1 VGGGRSPIRSGAPR
15 WHRALGAALGAAALA
30 AAAPG
35 TRPPQ
40 PPAAQLEAYTA
51 RRPKSVIDLQPFRT
65 SRSIALPGGRGTVTL
80 IDLNPAVHAWLLLNV
95 ETADGASEVPYHLE
109 NPDPDG
115 QRVTLEDDFP
125 DGLVLR
131 TSGREQRCA
140 LWSGSGRTALEDAR
154 TSGRVYA
161 PLCGA
166 RLYLRNPVRGHK
178 TALEW
183 TTDFLRDYVWEGEAI
198 TDAVNRNLFRD
209 AFLHVGK
216 VLSGT
221 AAPRPRPPGAPGP
234 ARLDAP
240 HVGQLLEPAE
250 LGIALE
256 GAGDRLEAGR
266 WYAVRGVPGVYVSA
280 LRPDF
285 VAPDI
290 VAREGRRVSPLDPV
304 ESEALVYLVAFDLG
318 QLELGFAMGTEHPRV
333 EWSDRVRES
342 VRDPSLPGPDGIDT
356 LAPLV
361 MTGRLSPSQVPRAVA
376 TFAGG
381 FKRRH
386 GAFRYSEL
394 ALRNMG
400 SHYGFLESGVILSKL
415 QPGLATL
422 LVWDDGG
429 VDLRTWS
436 DADEPD
442 LWRIL
447 HARQNGVPIV
457 EPDPATGGTRPGSRV
472 RQWGAGNWSGS
483 QDSRFRTLRSGV
495 CLQESDEGR
504 FLVYGYFSSATPSAM
519 ARVFEAYGCRY
530 AMHLDMNALEH
541 TYLAIYRRDA
551 DRLVVEH
558 LIEGMDALDESEGDR
573 VVPRFLGYSDN
584 RDFFYLLRRET
595 P

>member
-1 VGGGRSPIRSGAPR
+1 V
-15 WHRALGAALGAAALA
+15 
-30 AAAPG
+30 APG
-35 TRPPQ
+35 TSPPQ
-40 PPAAQLEAYTA
+40 PPAAQVEAYTT
-51 RRPKSVIDLQPFRT
+51 RRPESVIDLQPFRT
-65 SRSIALPGGRGTVTL
+65 SRSIALPGGRGTATL
-80 IDLNPAVHAWLLLNV
+80 IDLNPAVHAWLLLILA
-95 ETADGASEVPYHLE
+95 TSDGASKVSYHLE
-109 NPDPDG
+109 NPDPIG
-115 QRVTLEDDFP
+115 QRVALDDDFP
-125 DGLVLR
+125 DGVVLR
-131 TSGREQRCA
+131 TPGREQRCA
-140 LWSGSGRTALEDAR
+140 LWSGSGPAALEAAR
-154 TSGRVYA
+154 ASGRTYA

-183 TTDFLRDYVWEGEAI
+183 TTDFLRDYVWEGETL

-221 AAPRPRPPGAPGP
+221 ASPQPHPPGAPGP

-240 HVGQLLEPAE
+240 HIGQLLEPAE

-256 GAGDRLEAGR
+256 GGGDRLEAGR
-266 WYAVRGVPGVYVSA
+266 WYPARGVPGVYVSA

-285 VAPDI
+285 VASEI
-290 VAREGRRVSPLDPV
+290 VAREGRRVSPLDPI
-304 ESEALVYLVAFDLG
+304 ESEALVYLVAFDLD

-356 LAPLV
+356 VAPLV
-361 MTGRLSPSQVPRAVA
+361 MTGRLSPAQVPHAIA

-394 ALRNMG
+394 ALRNAG

-422 LVWDDGG
+422 LVWDDGR
-429 VDLRTWS
+429 VDLRTWGE
-436 DADEPD
+436 ADEAD
-442 LWRIL
+442 LWRVRD
-447 HARQNGVPIV
+447 ARQNGVPIV
-457 EPDPATGGTRPGSRV
+457 ETDPATGSSRPGSRV

-495 CLQESDEGR
+495 CLQESGAGR

-558 LIEGMDALDESEGDR
+558 LIEGMDVLDESEGDR

-584 RDFFYLLRRET
+584 RDFFYLLQRGK